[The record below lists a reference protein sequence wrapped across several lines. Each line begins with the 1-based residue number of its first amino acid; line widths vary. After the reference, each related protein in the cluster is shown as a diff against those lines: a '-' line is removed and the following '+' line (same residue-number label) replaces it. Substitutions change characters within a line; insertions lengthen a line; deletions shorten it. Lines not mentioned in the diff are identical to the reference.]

1 MVPFV
6 SVCLVLATAATCL
19 APYHWVADLLANLRV
34 QQVMVL
40 ILFGAGL
47 VVFRRWRWSAAMGL
61 CLIVHLP
68 WLVAGGRATGMG
80 DAAEKSFTV
89 MVSNVLSHN
98 HRHDDVIA
106 DIKGHEPDV
115 VAILELS
122 SSLAAELETQLG
134 AQYPHRIVRPM
145 DAGNFGIGIFSRHPI
160 EQSEVFT
167 LNTEIESIA
176 ATFRSAGTRYRLFA
190 THPLPPMGKR
200 NFELRN
206 AHLDQ
211 LAARVHQANVRETLP
226 TIVVGDLNVTP
237 WSPHFWQFL
246 KAAGLD
252 RASGRFTLT
261 PTWYRFPAFPFGLVL
276 DHVLVSEGLR
286 AIEHS
291 VGPEIGSDHR
301 SVTVSVGA

>member
-6 SVCLVLATAATCL
+6 SLCLVLATAVTCL
-19 APYHWVADLLANLRV
+19 APYHWVADLFANLRV

-47 VVFRRWRWSAAMGL
+47 GFFRRWRWSAAMGL

-68 WLVAGGRATGMG
+68 WLLAGGQATGIS
-80 DAAEKSFTV
+80 DAAEKSLKV
-89 MVSNVLSHN
+89 MVSNVLTHN
-98 HRHDDVIA
+98 HRHENVIA
-106 DIKGHEPDV
+106 DISNNAPDI

-122 SSLAAELETQLG
+122 SSLAAELETRLG
-134 AQYPHRIVRPM
+134 VDYPYRIVRPM
-145 DAGNFGIGIFSRHPI
+145 DAGNFGIGIYSRHPF
-160 EQSEVFT
+160 EQSDVFA
-167 LNTEIESIA
+167 LNTEIESIG
-176 ATFRSAGTRYRLFA
+176 ATFSIDGTRFRFFA
-190 THPLPPMGKR
+190 THPLPPIGKR

-211 LAARVHQANVRETLP
+211 LAVRVQQANVRETLP

-237 WSPHFWQFL
+237 WSPYFLQFV
-246 KAAGLD
+246 KAAGLY
-252 RASGRFTLT
+252 RVSGRFALT
-261 PTWYRFPAFPFGLVL
+261 PTWYRVPAFPFGLVL

-286 AIEHS
+286 ASEHT

-301 SVTVSVGA
+301 SVTVSVGI